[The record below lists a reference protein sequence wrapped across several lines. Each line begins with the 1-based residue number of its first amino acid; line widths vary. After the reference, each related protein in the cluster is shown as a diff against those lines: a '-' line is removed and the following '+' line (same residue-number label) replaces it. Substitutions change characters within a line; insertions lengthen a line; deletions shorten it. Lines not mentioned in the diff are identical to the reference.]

1 MSNCS
6 PGGRMQ
12 HLKHRAVSLLLALTL
27 FAGLVQALPDD
38 RDQPIHITADKA
50 LRDEKLGMT
59 VYTGNVQMD
68 QGSMRITADTLT
80 IYHVTEEADKIVAE
94 GRPARMQQQPE
105 LDEGPVHAHAEVIE
119 YFRDEERVHLQS
131 NARVE
136 QDGAVVAGDSIDYFI
151 AEQLVKADSDQTLEG
166 NRVQVIIPP
175 SAQPAINSTPNNDTP
190 DASSAAPKTST
201 TAADA
206 TSGTAAQEE
215 DTTSRDTQPEAITPP
230 MDDQQ
235 EEGSRGATD
244 SE

>member
-12 HLKHRAVSLLLALTL
+12 HLKPCAATLLLVLAL
-27 FAGLVQALPDD
+27 FAGLAQALSDD

-105 LDEGPVHAHAEVIE
+105 LDKGPVHAHAEVIE

-136 QDGAVVAGDSIDYFI
+136 QDGAVVAGDSIDYLI
-151 AEQLVKADSDQTLEG
+151 AEQLVKADSDITLEG

-175 SAQPAINSTPNNDTP
+175 SAQPAVDSTPDSDTP
-190 DASSAAPKTST
+190 DAGSAATTTST
-201 TAADA
+201 TAAEA
-206 TSGTAAQEE
+206 TSGTAAQE
-215 DTTSRDTQPEAITPP
+215 DSISRDPQPEAVTPP

-235 EEGSRGATD
+235 EEDPRGATD

>member
-12 HLKHRAVSLLLALTL
+12 HLKPCAATLLLVLAL
-27 FAGLVQALPDD
+27 FAGLTQALPDD

-105 LDEGPVHAHAEVIE
+105 LDKGPVHAHAEVIE
-119 YFRDEERVHLQS
+119 YFRDEERVHLQG

-136 QDGAVVAGDSIDYFI
+136 QDGAVVAGDSIDYLI
-151 AEQLVKADSDQTLEG
+151 AEQLVKADSDITLEG

-175 SAQPAINSTPNNDTP
+175 SAQPAVNGTPNSDTP
-190 DASSAAPKTST
+190 DAGSAAPTTST

-206 TSGTAAQEE
+206 TSGTAAQE
-215 DTTSRDTQPEAITPP
+215 DTISRDPQPEAATPP

-235 EEGSRGATD
+235 EEDSRGATD

>member
-1 MSNCS
+1 MSNRS
-6 PGGRMQ
+6 PSGRMQ
-12 HLKHRAVSLLLALTL
+12 YLKPCAAALGLVLTL
-27 FAGLVQALPDD
+27 FTGLAQALPDD

-50 LRDEKLGMT
+50 LRDEKQGVT

-105 LDEGPVHAHAEVIE
+105 LDKGPVHAHAEVIE

-136 QDGAVVAGDSIDYFI
+136 QDGAVVAGDSIDYLI

-175 SAQPAINSTPNNDTP
+175 SAQPAASNTPASDTP
-190 DASSAAPKTST
+190 DSAPPTTST
-201 TAADA
+201 PPADA
-206 TSGTAAQEE
+206 TSGTTARE
-215 DTTSRDTQPEAITPP
+215 DTTSADPQPEAATPP
-230 MDDQQ
+230 VDEQQQ
-235 EEGSRGATD
+235 EDTRGATD